1 MSRKV
6 EKEGAYVNLLL
17 HSIPSLCKVVPK
29 KAEAP
34 DFLFNLNGKT
44 IGIEVTELNVPSR
57 RLPHRQI
64 ESMEDFITSHARDLV
79 VQRSLPFLS
88 VWLFFNIQESIKT
101 DRLRAIAQA
110 VADTVEWS
118 IPKVGERIEL
128 EYPSA
133 CNVHPREVDQIHIVR
148 HEHAQRQWWRTVRSS
163 RVMRKVAPLF
173 QEAIAQKDKK
183 YSSYR
188 KQCNECWLLLGAEG
202 TSQSSAIRPE
212 KDVFSQKFL
221 SRFERAFF
229 LRLAD
234 SQCHELN
241 LKGC

>member
-1 MSRKV
+1 M
-6 EKEGAYVNLLL
+6 
-17 HSIPSLCKVVPK
+17 
-29 KAEAP
+29 
-34 DFLFNLNGKT
+34 
-44 IGIEVTELNVPSR
+44 
-57 RLPHRQI
+57 
-64 ESMEDFITSHARDLV
+64 ESMEDLITSHARELV

-88 VWLFFNIQESIKT
+88 VWIFFNIQESMKT

-118 IPKVGERIEL
+118 IPKVGQRVEL

-133 CNVHPREVDQIHIVR
+133 CKVHPREVDQIHIAR
-148 HEHAQRQWWRTVRSS
+148 HEQAQRQWWQTVRSS
-163 RVMRKVAPLF
+163 RVMRRAAPLF

-188 KQCNECWLLLGAEG
+188 KQCNEYWLLLGAEG

-212 KDVFSQKFL
+212 EDVLSQTYF

-234 SQCHELN
+234 SRCHELH
-241 LKGC
+241 LAGY